1 MTAQFDRPSSY
12 VLFPDLYGSYSLAG
26 CSIAIVFAG
35 STTSITP
42 SSSVPTFYA
51 VRVLGNDIILFLQ

>member
-12 VLFPDLYGSYSLAG
+12 VLFPDLYGSYSLVG

-35 STTSITP
+35 STTSIT
-42 SSSVPTFYA
+42 SKFLGAYFLC
-51 VRVLGNDIILFLQ
+51 VLGNDIILFLQ